1 MNIYRTMRAA
11 VLVEQ
16 NQPLA
21 LAEIGLPQALRFGQV
36 LVKVL
41 YSGIC
46 GSQLGEIAGVKG
58 PDPWLPHLLGH
69 EGSGRVL
76 AVGEGVSTVAEGDLV
91 VMHWLEGTGLCGPP
105 PKYSWNGNTVNAGF
119 VTTFNE
125 YAVVSENRVT
135 AVPDDFPAHLA
146 PLFGCA
152 VPTGLGV
159 MDNKARLRI
168 GQSVVV
174 FGAGGVG
181 LNVIQGAAL
190 KSGCPVVAVDLVDTR
205 LALARRFGATH
216 TVNSSG
222 MIPVEL
228 EKRIREIVGTG
239 GADVTVDNTG
249 SPRVVETAYRL
260 TASRGKTLLVGVPK
274 KGDEASLYT
283 LPLHFGHELTG
294 TKGGEGDPAEDIPN
308 YIRLWRAGRLEL
320 DALITEHYP
329 LREINDAMDRIRSG
343 ETVGRVLLEI
353 GVDD

>member
-1 MNIYRTMRAA
+1 MSIPKTMRAA

-16 NQPLA
+16 NKPLV
-21 LAEIGLPQALRFGQV
+21 LAELELPAELRFGQV

-58 PDPWLPHLLGH
+58 PDAWLPHLLGH
-69 EGSGRVL
+69 EGSGRVV
-76 AVGEGVSTVAEGDLV
+76 AVGEGVSTVAVGDLV
-91 VMHWLEGTGLCGPP
+91 VMHWLEGAGLCGPT
-105 PKYSWNGNTVNAGF
+105 PKYTWDGRTVNAGF

-135 AVPDDFPAHLA
+135 TLPEDFPAALA

-159 MDNKARLRI
+159 MDNKAVLRI

-181 LNVIQGAAL
+181 LNVIQGASL
-190 KSGCPVVAVDLVDTR
+190 KSGWPVVAVDLVDSR
-205 LALARRFGATH
+205 LELARRFGATH
-216 TVNSSG
+216 TINSSG
-222 MIPVEL
+222 LERGEL
-228 EKRIREIVGTG
+228 EARIREIVGNK

-249 SPRVVETAYRL
+249 SPCVVETAYAL
-260 TASRGKTLLVGVPK
+260 TAPRGKTLLVGVPK

-283 LPLHFGHELTG
+283 LPLHFGRELTG
-294 TKGGEGDPAEDIPN
+294 TKGGEGDPAVDIPN
-308 YIRLWRAGRLEL
+308 YVRLWRAGRLEL
-320 DALITEHYP
+320 DALITERHS
-329 LREINDAMDRIRSG
+329 LDNVNEAIQRMRSG
-343 ETVGRVLLEI
+343 ETAGRVLLEI
-353 GVDD
+353 GNE